1 MTFYEM
7 TKDLSLTLQKEK
19 LVIFVGAGVSKNS
32 GLPTWGQMVQAF
44 ADQIDYS
51 TKGRLATEEYIRI
64 PQYYYCLDE
73 SENHASYYSLI
84 RSMIPDNIEANI
96 LDELIV
102 SLKPKHIVTTN
113 FDTLLDQVAKDYQ
126 VIREDRDL
134 MTGLSA
140 HYLLKLHGDIEQ
152 PEKLVFKEDE

>member
-44 ADQIDYS
+44 ADQINYS

-84 RSMIPDNIEANI
+84 RSMIP
-96 LDELIV
+96 
-102 SLKPKHIVTTN
+102 
-113 FDTLLDQVAKDYQ
+113 
-126 VIREDRDL
+126 
-134 MTGLSA
+134 
-140 HYLLKLHGDIEQ
+140 
-152 PEKLVFKEDE
+152 